1 MEQTVSVGGHLEAN
15 EGTEFEDVEDKR
27 VELECVVGA
36 PRASLDAAPSGTE
49 LAARWLP
56 VGSAC
61 ASPCGQLFE
70 GQGAAVF
77 LHRGSGSV
85 VGAQAP
91 PSQGMFDDRFD
102 HTEDQ
107 TDGAD
112 ESRSSPKRSRAN
124 H

>member
-1 MEQTVSVGGHLEAN
+1 MEQTVSVQGPLEAN
-15 EGTEFEDVEDKR
+15 EGTELEDVEDKR

-36 PRASLDAAPSGTE
+36 PRGSFDAAPSRNE
-49 LAARWLP
+49 IAPHWLP

-61 ASPCGQLFE
+61 GSPAGHRSQ

-77 LHRGSGSV
+77 LHRGSGPV

>member
-15 EGTEFEDVEDKR
+15 EGTEFEGVEDNC

-36 PRASLDAAPSGTE
+36 PRGSCGAAPSGKE
-49 LAARWLP
+49 IASHWLP

-61 ASPCGQLFE
+61 ASPGYISQ

-77 LHRGSGSV
+77 LHRGSGPV